1 METVKDDCKHIDCK
15 WRGRFDS
22 QPVCQYMMITG
33 KPRGCKISECDKYEA
48 GKIGVRSYMEGLF
61 YDV

>member
-1 METVKDDCKHIDCK
+1 METVKKDCKHVDCK

-22 QPVCQYMMITG
+22 QPVCMYMMITG
-33 KPRGCKISECDKYEA
+33 KPRVCKISECDKYDS
-48 GKIGVRSYMEGLF
+48 GKLRVVSKKGGVW